1 MAPKLNLR
9 QKQLQSRLKE
19 VEDNFIRSFG
29 VRQSNKNLDATFKK
43 NVSLLKELRT
53 KARKMDVPFR
63 GDQELISASDDYRQD
78 RLIRGQEAGY
88 GSGGID
94 KKTGERKFASNID
107 REGDTYSFDLV
118 ESIKQGR
125 PVGNIYGRKTI
136 LNNPVMDAFDVF
148 SILAGVG
155 LGITAAK
162 AVIKNP
168 SLILKYPKSVQK
180 KVQSVFSNSKGNKPM
195 AKTVV
200 KQAAKQTVK
209 PWVTKVLKGTQAGM
223 RKELQKSIDAGKS
236 AADVKLLKSILK
248 PDGSINQ
255 TKLGKL
261 TRARQSKVQ
270 ALVGSEGSG
279 KGSTVAV
286 ATLGGVLAGGIAADK
301 LDLEMPD
308 LPDSLTSLNPR
319 KAKLDREQ
327 KQSGKFDPGK
337 RQDKIKAEKEKTAKE
352 NKLKKVESGG
362 SPAEQTTPSKTQ
374 NEKKDKKKV
383 VTASNKA
390 LASAPNR
397 PKAPKVSQAVKDK
410 GNDELTVA
418 KQKREKDRN
427 QNIDT
432 LDIKGAKD
440 KREKLRAATR
450 LADQEKKSTETT
462 TKKKKDEPKK
472 KGRFSQGK
480 RTIDTG
486 FGKVTIDST
495 DEGMSKFMGT
505 KDEIR
510 QQEED
515 EEMNFRKGGMAKYK
529 KGGMPRVKAFGKGG
543 MYKTPKKTYGM
554 KYGGFTRRGM
564 GK

>member
-1 MAPKLNLR
+1 MAPKLSLR
-9 QKQLQSRLKE
+9 QRQLQSRLKE

-29 VRQSNKNLDATFKK
+29 VRQSNENTDATYKK
-43 NVSLLKELRT
+43 NVGLLKELRT
-53 KARKMDVPFR
+53 KARKMGVPFR
-63 GDQELISASDDYRQD
+63 GNQELISASDDYRQD

-107 REGDTYSFDLV
+107 KEGDTYSFDLV
-118 ESIKQGR
+118 ESIKQGK

-155 LGITAAK
+155 LGVKAAK
-162 AVIKNP
+162 AVIKDP
-168 SLILKYPKSVQK
+168 SLILKYPKSVQN

-195 AKTVV
+195 AKTAV
-200 KQAAKQTVK
+200 KQAIQSPKVK
-209 PWVTKVLKGTQAGM
+209 KWVAGVLKGTQSGM
-223 RKELQKSIDAGKS
+223 RKKLQSAVDAGKS
-236 AADVKLLKSILK
+236 AAEVRLLKSILK

-261 TRARQSKVQ
+261 TPARQSKVQ
-270 ALVGSEGSG
+270 ALVGGSSKGSG
-279 KGSTVAV
+279 KGANVAV
-286 ATLGGVLAGGIAADK
+286 ATLAGGVAGGIAADK

-319 KAKLDREQ
+319 KARREREQ
-327 KQSGKFDPGK
+327 KQSDKFDPSE
-337 RQDKIKAEKEKTAKE
+337 RQKKIDAEKTKTTKAKQ
-352 NKLKKVESGG
+352 SAG

-374 NEKKDKKKV
+374 TEKKDKKTV
-383 VTASNKA
+383 VTTSNTA
-390 LASAPNR
+390 PASAPKAEKK
-397 PKAPKVSQAVKDK
+397 PAPKVSKAVKDK
-410 GNDELTVA
+410 GEDELTVA

-427 QNIDT
+427 RNIDT
-432 LDIKGAKD
+432 LDVKGAKD
-440 KREKLRAATR
+440 KREKLRASTK
-450 LADQEKKSTETT
+450 LADLEKKSTET

-472 KGRFSQGK
+472 KGRFAQGK

-486 FGKVTIDST
+486 FGKITIDST
-495 DEGMSKFMGT
+495 DEAM
-505 KDEIR
+505 R
-510 QQEED
+510 NPED
-515 EEMNFRKGGMAKYK
+515 DLNRRKGGMPKYK
-529 KGGMPRVKAFGKGG
+529 KGGMAKAFGKGG
-543 MYKTPKKTYGM
+543 MYKTPKKAYGM

>member
-9 QKQLQSRLKE
+9 QKQLQSRLRE

-43 NVSLLKELRT
+43 NVSLLKELRS

-63 GDQELISASDDYRQD
+63 GDQELISASDEYRQD

-162 AVIKNP
+162 AVIKDP
-168 SLILKYPKSVQK
+168 SLILKYPKSVQN

-195 AKTVV
+195 SKKTVV
-200 KQAAKQTVK
+200 EPAKEWMK
-209 PWVTKVLKGTQAGM
+209 KVLKGTQAGM

-236 AADVKLLKSILK
+236 AAEVKLLKSILK
-248 PDGSINQ
+248 RDGSIDQ

-261 TRARQSKVQ
+261 KPERQAKVQ
-270 ALVGSEGSG
+270 ALVGSKSSG

-286 ATLGGVLAGGIAADK
+286 ATLAGGVAGGIAADK

-308 LPDSLTSLNPR
+308 SLTSLNPK
-319 KAKLDREQ
+319 KARLEREQ
-327 KQSGKFDPGK
+327 KQSGKFDPSE
-337 RQDKIKAEKEKTAKE
+337 RQKKIDAEKTKTTKARQ
-352 NKLKKVESGG
+352 SAG

-374 NEKKDKKKV
+374 TERDNDKNKDKKKV
-383 VTASNKA
+383 VTTSNKA
-390 LASAPNR
+390 PASAPNR
-397 PKAPKVSQAVKDK
+397 PKAPKVSQA
-410 GNDELTVA
+410 
-418 KQKREKDRN
+418 EKDRGKDELSVEK
-427 QNIDT
+427 QSKK
-432 LDIKGAKD
+432 LDISKRKPNVDTSEGDAK
-440 KREKLRAATR
+440 RGQARSAAQKLAT
-450 LADQEKKSTETT
+450 QEKKSTETT

>member
-1 MAPKLNLR
+1 MAPKLSLR
-9 QKQLQSRLKE
+9 QRQLQSRLKE

-29 VRQSNKNLDATFKK
+29 VRQSNENTDATYKK
-43 NVSLLKELRT
+43 NVGLLKELRD
-53 KARKMDVPFR
+53 KARKMGVPFR
-63 GDQELISASDDYRQD
+63 GNQELINASDEYRQD

-118 ESIKQGR
+118 ESIKQGK

-155 LGITAAK
+155 LGVKAAK
-162 AVIKNP
+162 AVIKDP
-168 SLILKYPKSVQK
+168 SLILKYPKSVQN

-195 AKTVV
+195 AKTAV
-200 KQAAKQTVK
+200 KQAVGSPKVK
-209 PWVTKVLKGTQAGM
+209 KWVKEVLFRTQSGM
-223 RKELQKSIDAGKS
+223 RKKLQDAVDQGKS
-236 AADVKLLKSILK
+236 AADVRLLKSILK
-248 PDGSINQ
+248 PDGSIDQ

-261 TRARQSKVQ
+261 SSVRQSKVQ
-270 ALVGSEGSG
+270 DLVGSKSSG
-279 KGSTVAV
+279 KGANVAV
-286 ATLGGVLAGGIAADK
+286 ATLAGGAAGGIAADK

-308 LPDSLTSLNPR
+308 LPDSLTSLNPK
-319 KAKLDREQ
+319 KARREREQ
-327 KQSGKFDPGK
+327 KQSDKFDPSE
-337 RQDKIKAEKEKTAKE
+337 RQKKIDAEKTKTTKAKQ
-352 NKLKKVESGG
+352 SAG

-374 NEKKDKKKV
+374 TERDKDKNKDKKKV
-383 VTASNKA
+383 VTTSNKA
-390 LASAPNR
+390 PASAPNR
-397 PKAPKVSQAVKDK
+397 PKAPKVSQAEKDK
-410 GNDELTVA
+410 SRDELSVE
-418 KQKREKDRN
+418 KQSRK
-427 QNIDT
+427 
-432 LDIKGAKD
+432 LDISKRKPGVDTSEGDAK
-440 KREKLRAATR
+440 RGQARSAAQKLAT
-450 LADQEKKSTETT
+450 QEKQSTETK

-495 DEGMSKFMGT
+495 DEGMSKFLGT

-515 EEMNFRKGGMAKYK
+515 EEMNFRKGGM
-529 KGGMPRVKAFGKGG
+529 PRGKAFGKGG
-543 MYKTPKKTYGM
+543 MYKTPKKAYGM

>member
-1 MAPKLNLR
+1 MAPKLSLR
-9 QKQLQSRLKE
+9 QRQLQSRLKE

-107 REGDTYSFDLV
+107 KEGDTYSFDLV
-118 ESIKQGR
+118 ESIKQGK

-136 LNNPVMDAFDVF
+136 LNNPVMDAFDVV

-168 SLILKYPKSVQK
+168 SLILKYPKSVQN
-180 KVQSVFSNSKGNKPM
+180 KVQSIFSNSKGNKPM
-195 AKTVV
+195 AT
-200 KQAAKQTVK
+200 AAVKQTVK

-236 AADVKLLKSILK
+236 AAEVKLLKSILK

-261 TRARQSKVQ
+261 TPARQSKVQ
-270 ALVGSEGSG
+270 ALVGSGGSN
-279 KGSTVAV
+279 KKANVAV
-286 ATLGGVLAGGIAADK
+286 AALAGGAAGGIAADK

-319 KAKLDREQ
+319 KARLDREQ
-327 KQSGKFDPGK
+327 KQSGKFDPSK
-337 RQDKIKAEKEKTAKE
+337 RQEKIKAEKEKTTKAKQ
-352 NKLKKVESGG
+352 SAG
-362 SPAEQTTPSKTQ
+362 SPAEQTTPKT
-374 NEKKDKKKV
+374 KKKV
-383 VTASNKA
+383 VTTSNKA
-390 LASAPNR
+390 PASAPKVEKK
-397 PKAPKVSQAVKDK
+397 PAPKVSQAEKDK
-410 GNDELTVA
+410 GEDELTVA

-427 QNIDT
+427 RNIDT
-432 LDIKGAKD
+432 LDVKGAKD
-440 KREKLRAATR
+440 KREKLRAATK
-450 LADQEKKSTETT
+450 LADQEKKSTET

-472 KGRFSQGK
+472 KGRFAQGK

-486 FGKVTIDST
+486 FGKLTIDST
-495 DEGMSKFMGT
+495 DEAM
-505 KDEIR
+505 R
-510 QQEED
+510 NPED
-515 EEMNFRKGGMAKYK
+515 DLNLR
-529 KGGMPRVKAFGKGG
+529 KGGMPRGKAFGKGG
-543 MYKTPKKTYGM
+543 MYKTPKKAYGM
-554 KYGGFTRRGM
+554 KYGGFTSRGM

>member
-1 MAPKLNLR
+1 VAPKLSLR

-118 ESIKQGR
+118 ESIKQGK

-136 LNNPVMDAFDVF
+136 LNNPIMDAFDVF

-155 LGITAAK
+155 LGVQAAK

-168 SLILKYPKSVQK
+168 SLILKYPKSVQN
-180 KVQSVFSNSKGNKPM
+180 KVQSVFSNSKGNKQM
-195 AKTVV
+195 STAAV
-200 KQAAKQTVK
+200 KQGAKTVK
-209 PWVTKVLKGTQAGM
+209 PWVKKVLFKTQSGM
-223 RKELQKSIDAGKS
+223 RKKLQASIDAGKS

-248 PDGSINQ
+248 QDGSIDQ

-261 TRARQSKVQ
+261 SSVKQSKVQ
-270 ALVGSEGSG
+270 ALVGSGGSG
-279 KGSTVAV
+279 KGANIAVTGLVAGSGG
-286 ATLGGVLAGGIAADK
+286 ALGLSQADLDFEGFNKKISDTLKSPIK
-301 LDLEMPD
+301 KKRE
-308 LPDSLTSLNPR
+308 
-319 KAKLDREQ
+319 REQ
-327 KQSGKFDPGK
+327 FESSKFDPGE
-337 RQDKIKAEKEKTAKE
+337 RQKKIDAEKTKTAKAD
-352 NKLKKVESGG
+352 KLKQTQSGG
-362 SPAEQTTPSKTQ
+362 SPDEQTTPSKTQ
-374 NEKKDKKKV
+374 TENKNKKKV
-383 VTASNKA
+383 VKKSTTPP
-390 LASAPNR
+390 ASASV
-397 PKAPKVSQAVKDK
+397 PKVERKPAPPAPKVSQAEKDK
-410 GNDELTVA
+410 GKDELSVA
-418 KQKREKDRN
+418 KQKREKERN
-427 QNIDT
+427 RNIDT
-432 LDIKGAKD
+432 LDVKDAKD
-440 KREKLRAATR
+440 KREKLRASQKLAT
-450 LADQEKKSTETT
+450 QEKQSTETT
-462 TKKKKDEPKK
+462 TKKKKEEPKK
-472 KGRFSQGK
+472 KGRFAQGK

-486 FGKVTIDST
+486 FGKLTIDST
-495 DEGMSKFMGT
+495 DEAM
-505 KDEIR
+505 R
-510 QQEED
+510 NPED
-515 EEMNFRKGGMAKYK
+515 DLNLR
-529 KGGMPRVKAFGKGG
+529 KGGMPRGKAFGKGG
-543 MYKTPKKTYGM
+543 MYKGSKKAYGM

>member
-1 MAPKLNLR
+1 VASKLSLR
-9 QKQLQSRLKE
+9 QRQLQSRLKE
-19 VEDNFIRSFG
+19 VEDNFIRSFD
-29 VRQSNKNLDATFKK
+29 VRQSNENTDATYKK
-43 NVSLLKELRT
+43 NVGLLKELRT
-53 KARKMDVPFR
+53 KARKMGVPFR
-63 GDQELISASDDYRQD
+63 GNQELISASDDYRQD

-118 ESIKQGR
+118 ESIKQGK

-155 LGITAAK
+155 LGVKAAK
-162 AVIKNP
+162 AVIKDP
-168 SLILKYPKSVQK
+168 SLILKYPKSVQN
-180 KVQSVFSNSKGNKPM
+180 KVQSIFSNSKGNKPM
-195 AKTVV
+195 AKTAV
-200 KQAAKQTVK
+200 KQAIQSPTVK
-209 PWVTKVLKGTQAGM
+209 KWVAGVLKGTQAGM

-236 AADVKLLKSILK
+236 AAEVKLLKSILK

-261 TRARQSKVQ
+261 SSARQSKVQ
-270 ALVGSEGSG
+270 ALVGGSPKGSG
-279 KGSTVAV
+279 KVGNVAV
-286 ATLGGVLAGGIAADK
+286 ATLAGGAAGGIAADK

-319 KAKLDREQ
+319 KARLEREQ
-327 KQSGKFDPGK
+327 KQSGKFDPSE
-337 RQDKIKAEKEKTAKE
+337 RQKKIDAEKTKPTKAKQ
-352 NKLKKVESGG
+352 SAG
-362 SPAEQTTPSKTQ
+362 SPAEQTTPKT
-374 NEKKDKKKV
+374 KKKV
-383 VTASNKA
+383 VKKSTTSP
-390 LASAPNR
+390 ASAPNR
-397 PKAPKVSQAVKDK
+397 PKVSQAEKDK
-410 GNDELTVA
+410 SKDELSVE
-418 KQKREKDRN
+418 KQSRK
-427 QNIDT
+427 
-432 LDIKGAKD
+432 LDISKRKPGVDTSEGDAK
-440 KREKLRAATR
+440 RGQARSAAQKLAT
-450 LADQEKKSTETT
+450 QEKKSTETT

-515 EEMNFRKGGMAKYK
+515 EEMNFRKGGM
-529 KGGMPRVKAFGKGG
+529 PRGKAFGKGG
-543 MYKTPKKTYGM
+543 MYKGGKKTYGM

>member
-1 MAPKLNLR
+1 MASKLSLR
-9 QKQLQSRLKE
+9 QRQLQSRLKE

-118 ESIKQGR
+118 ESIKQGK

-155 LGITAAK
+155 LGVKAAK

-168 SLILKYPKSVQK
+168 SLILKYPKSVQN
-180 KVQSVFSNSKGNKPM
+180 KVQSVFSNSKGNKQM
-195 AKTVV
+195 STAAV
-200 KQAAKQTVK
+200 KQTLK
-209 PWVTKVLKGTQAGM
+209 PWMKEVLFRTQSGM
-223 RKELQKSIDAGKS
+223 RKKLQASIDAGKS
-236 AADVKLLKSILK
+236 AAEVRLLKSILK

-261 TRARQSKVQ
+261 SSARQSKVQ
-270 ALVGSEGSG
+270 ALVGSKGSG
-279 KGSTVAV
+279 KGSNVAV
-286 ATLGGVLAGGIAADK
+286 ATIAGGAAGGIAADK

-319 KAKLDREQ
+319 KARREREQ
-327 KQSGKFDPGK
+327 KQSDKFDPSE
-337 RQDKIKAEKEKTAKE
+337 RQKKIDAEKTKTTKAKQ
-352 NKLKKVESGG
+352 SAG
-362 SPAEQTTPSKTQ
+362 SPAEQTTPKT
-374 NEKKDKKKV
+374 KKKV
-383 VTASNKA
+383 VTTSTTAP
-390 LASAPNR
+390 ASAPNR
-397 PKAPKVSQAVKDK
+397 PKAPKVSQAEKNRGK
-410 GNDELTVA
+410 DELSVE
-418 KQKREKDRN
+418 KQSKK
-427 QNIDT
+427 
-432 LDIKGAKD
+432 LDISKRKPGVDTSEGDAK
-440 KREKLRAATR
+440 RGQARSAAQKLAT
-450 LADQEKKSTETT
+450 QEKQSTETK

-515 EEMNFRKGGMAKYK
+515 EEMNFRKGGM
-529 KGGMPRVKAFGKGG
+529 PRGKAFGKGG
-543 MYKTPKKTYGM
+543 MYKGSKKAYGM